1 MPVLLLL
8 LFILV
13 LLLTIV
19 IVCRRIEVPS
29 CRLTPLS
36 LVIRSPLA
44 LLTLNRQPFRAKQY
58 AQRTVVFRSEYNML
72 AGNLTIRSLY
82 SIHTHTRARSN
93 TEHSLINYIY
103 THTHYVISY
112 IIVCIGYM
120 LQLCICVLVVG
131 RSSPSD
137 RKGVG
142 EYSSSFVGSKLRS
155 SI

>member
-82 SIHTHTRARSN
+82 SIHTHTRARALAWRRYVCN
-93 TEHSLINYIY
+93 CGHRIVVIVHTCLYI
-103 THTHYVISY
+103 
-112 IIVCIGYM
+112 
-120 LQLCICVLVVG
+120 
-131 RSSPSD
+131 
-137 RKGVG
+137 
-142 EYSSSFVGSKLRS
+142 
-155 SI
+155 